1 MKFKIIT
8 NAIPD
13 SPKVVSGIQ
22 KGFLLFEAVFT
33 VFLVSLMVFFLFRG
47 YGIFLKSGKM
57 ILEYHKLMMLS
68 EEKMWDLQILET
80 DESGQDIETAGVD
93 EFFSKPF
100 NWSFD
105 IQASDYTGLSKGIL
119 KVSFPEGRNTALD
132 MILFT
137 VLERSS

>member
-13 SPKVVSGIQ
+13 SQKVVSGIQ
-22 KGFLLFEAVFT
+22 KGFLLFEAAFT

-132 MILFT
+132 MVLFT
-137 VLERSS
+137 ALERSS

>member
-22 KGFLLFEAVFT
+22 KGFLLFEAAFT

-132 MILFT
+132 MVLFT
-137 VLERSS
+137 ALERSS